1 MNCPACDRFTPDDQ
15 SRCVNCGAP
24 VAAPTVAE
32 GAPRGP
38 ATAAPPPRRR
48 WRLAIVAG
56 GALLVALL
64 LIFRGAGGDRA
75 VNSHRPGEEI
85 DLAGFI
91 PAGKMTIVDFYSE
104 YCPPCRQISPKLAKL
119 GGKRRDL
126 AILKFDINRKGVRGI
141 DWGSPLAR
149 QYGIQSVP
157 SFRIYDRRGELQAEG
172 QPAFTL
178 VVQLL
183 VQERLW

>member
-1 MNCPACDRFTPDDQ
+1 
-15 SRCVNCGAP
+15 
-24 VAAPTVAE
+24 
-32 GAPRGP
+32 
-38 ATAAPPPRRR
+38 
-48 WRLAIVAG
+48 
-56 GALLVALL
+56 LLVALL

-85 DLAGFI
+85 ELAGFI

-119 GGKRRDL
+119 GKKRRDL
-126 AILKFDINRKGVRGI
+126 AILKFDINRRGVRGI

-157 SFRIYDRRGELQAEG
+157 NFRIYDRRGELQAEG